1 MPTSPGSVLH
11 AARLARRRDEERR
24 ARWFWRGCEDGLGSP
39 SYELRGVRRA
49 SCSTRPGLFRLGELL
64 DMGQH
69 PMVNPVNEHV
79 CPQRP
84 IALRKDFVHVPSPAF
99 EARSSIA

>member
-1 MPTSPGSVLH
+1 M
-11 AARLARRRDEERR
+11 RRDWHVAEMKN
-24 ARWFWRGCEDGLGSP
+24 AGHAGSGAVVKTDWEVRLTNCGG
-39 SYELRGVRRA
+39 YELRGVRRA

-84 IALRKDFVHVPSPAF
+84 IALRKDFVLVPSPAF